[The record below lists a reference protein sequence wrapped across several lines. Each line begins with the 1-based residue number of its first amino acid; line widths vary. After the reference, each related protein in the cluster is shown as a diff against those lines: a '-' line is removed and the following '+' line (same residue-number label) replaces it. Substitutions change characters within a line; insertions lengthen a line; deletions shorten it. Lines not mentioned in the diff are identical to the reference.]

1 MKAENRIQ
9 TTAKKK
15 QETNREQQNGKPES
29 DSQNG

>member
-9 TTAKKK
+9 TTAKKQ
-15 QETNREQQNGKPES
+15 QETNRERQNGKPES